1 MKEDASPSSLGAALT
16 TALALLF
23 GYGLLQ
29 LGNTLQGTLLSVR
42 GGLEGFSP
50 PEIGLVGAGF
60 WAGLILGSLRAGV
73 LIRAVGHTRTFAA
86 LASLASAAPLLHLM
100 FVHPLAWVLARALT
114 GFCFAG
120 LFMAVESWLNGA
132 ASSVNRGR
140 IMSVYG
146 MTGLIAGVGGQM
158 MLPVAPA
165 SGFLLF
171 CIVSVLISVALVP
184 VALSRTV
191 APAPMVGEAGLDL
204 PRLYRQSPFGLVAAF
219 FCGVSMGSF
228 FALGPHLAQWL
239 GFSATGIALFMA
251 SASLGGFATTW
262 PLGRLS
268 DRGDRRTLIVA
279 IAAIAAAVAAVI
291 TLLPEGLPA
300 NTHFLLAF
308 VFGGVVIP
316 TYSLVIAHVNDSV
329 GPGEFVAASGGLLIV
344 QGAGA
349 VVGPIAGGA
358 AMSVLGREGL
368 AVLTVGAQVTIALW
382 GLYSMARRSAPVEKE
397 KFRVMPP
404 TPVCTEFASAVRKPE
419 GRQPISA

>member
-1 MKEDASPSSLGAALT
+1 MKEDALPSSLGATLT
-16 TALALLF
+16 TALALLL

-50 PEIGLVGAGF
+50 SEIGLVGSSF

-120 LFMAVESWLNGA
+120 LFMAVESWLNAA
-132 ASSVNRGR
+132 ASPANRGR
-140 IMSVYG
+140 IMGVYG

-165 SGFLLF
+165 SEFLLF

-184 VALSRTV
+184 VALSPAA
-191 APAPMVGEAGLDL
+191 APAPVVGEASLDL
-204 PRLYRQSPFGLVAAF
+204 PRLYRQSRFGLVAAF
-219 FCGVSMGSF
+219 LCGVSTGSF
-228 FALGPHLAQWL
+228 FALGPHLAQRL
-239 GFSATGIALFMA
+239 GFSTAGIALFMA

-268 DRGDRRTLIVA
+268 DRCDRRSLIVA
-279 IAAIAAAVAAVI
+279 IAAIAAAVAAMI
-291 TLLPEGLPA
+291 TLLPGELPA
-300 NTHFLLAF
+300 NTHYLLAF

-316 TYSLVIAHVNDSV
+316 TYSLVIAYVNDSV

-358 AMSVLGREGL
+358 AMSAFGREGL
-368 AVLTVGAQVTIALW
+368 AVLTVGAQVTITLW
-382 GLYSMARRSAPVEKE
+382 GLYSMARRPAPVEKE
-397 KFRVMPP
+397 EFRVMPP
-404 TPVCTEFASAVRKPE
+404 TPVCTEFASAIRKPE
-419 GRQPISA
+419 GRQPTSA